1 MSPLSLQDCC
11 CSYFIFNNHCPY
23 GPHQLSIRVTRIGV
37 VIENGVV
44 KDTLLTGMN
53 AVALGNRTD
62 AETTKLWLMFRGQHD
77 MPGLTNGTRVGKSF
91 PDSPRRFMHVL
102 MSFAHWAPHV
112 QDFALASGCHSSAC
126 TPLKWCVREFSEVA
140 TYRVQGM
147 LVSHGIFEA

>member
-1 MSPLSLQDCC
+1 M
-11 CSYFIFNNHCPY
+11 
-23 GPHQLSIRVTRIGV
+23 
-37 VIENGVV
+37 